1 MRINLLL
8 GEIFQLR
15 QISLC
20 CVCCPGVCDYA
31 FVLHESC
38 HWYMWLPA
46 YVTTIWY
53 SSHHRCAEC
62 TRARIAKYTSLCCS
76 LSMVDPWVP
85 AGWFSRWYAARLF
98 AVRRHFL
105 AIFRFLAKQG
115 HTHPAWTWSG
125 HTLIDK
131 ILLKGYFGKKSTQGL
146 SWLYWNCVIGRVWRA
161 DTKQS
166 WVFISVRCFLNW
178 KLRWSSVWAIN

>member
-1 MRINLLL
+1 MIRINLLFRK
-8 GEIFQLR
+8 IFQLR

-62 TRARIAKYTSLCCS
+62 TRAWIAKYTSLCCS
-76 LSMVDPWVP
+76 LSMVDRWVP

-105 AIFRFLAKQG
+105 AIFRLLVKQG
-115 HTHPAWTWSG
+115 HTHPAWTWLG
-125 HTLIDK
+125 HTLSANIFA
-131 ILLKGYFGKKSTQGL
+131 IFGLPHRRDTV
-146 SWLYWNCVIGRVWRA
+146 LYSVIGRV
-161 DTKQS
+161 
-166 WVFISVRCFLNW
+166 
-178 KLRWSSVWAIN
+178 